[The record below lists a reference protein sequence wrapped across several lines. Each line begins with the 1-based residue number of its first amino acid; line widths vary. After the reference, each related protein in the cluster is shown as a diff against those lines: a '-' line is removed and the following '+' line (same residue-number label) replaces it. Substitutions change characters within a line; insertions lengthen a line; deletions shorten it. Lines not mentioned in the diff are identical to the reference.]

1 MLRIYPVCIEL
12 AKRVAGLAEQIKE
25 QDPDQARQLRRS
37 IVSVVL
43 NVAEGSGLRGGNRRL
58 RYLTALG
65 SARESLANLECAS
78 AIGYLTSIDFELR
91 EMFRHVIG
99 TLVKVS
105 N

>member
-1 MLRIYPVCIEL
+1 MLRIYPVAIEL
-12 AKRVAGLAEQIKE
+12 VKQVSALADQIK
-25 QDPDQARQLRRS
+25 QHDPDQARQLRRS

-43 NVAEGSGLRGGNRRL
+43 NVAEGSGVRGGNRRL

-65 SARESLANLECAS
+65 SAQESLANLECAS
-78 AIGYLTSIDFELR
+78 AIGHLTPIDLKLR

-105 N
+105 R